1 MLRCNKTLSISADT
15 KGQSSSCARSDI
27 SGGFAWRGGNRG
39 DLRSGETLT
48 HTLCPQVLQWDIG
61 VPLLPI

>member
-1 MLRCNKTLSISADT
+1 M
-15 KGQSSSCARSDI
+15 
-27 SGGFAWRGGNRG
+27 
-39 DLRSGETLT
+39 DLRSGETLM